1 MSAPREPRR
10 RLCVFCGSNPGTD
23 PQYREAARALG
34 DALVR
39 RRIGLVCGA
48 GGTGLMG
55 EIIDRVLKGGGEAI
69 GVIPKALVL
78 RELAHAG
85 LTDLRIVRSMH
96 ERKAL
101 MAELSDGFIALP
113 GGLGTLEEL
122 FEIVTW
128 AQLGLH
134 GKPCG
139 VINVRGYYDPTLKA
153 LDHAVAE
160 GFLKPLHRGLVLVG
174 RDADD
179 LLAQF
184 DRHVSAPVEKW
195 ITPEQA

>member
-1 MSAPREPRR
+1 MATPR
-10 RLCVFCGSNPGTD
+10 RLCVFCGSNRGGHPL
-23 PQYREAARALG
+23 YAEAAHALG
-34 DALVR
+34 AELAR
-39 RRIGLVCGA
+39 RGIGLVCGA

-55 EIIDRVLKGGGEAI
+55 EIIDAVLRAGGEAI
-69 GVIPKALVL
+69 GVIPRALVL

-85 LTDLRIVRSMH
+85 LTDLRVVTSMH
-96 ERKAL
+96 ERKAM
-101 MAELSDGFIALP
+101 MAELSDGFVALP

-122 FEIVTW
+122 LEILTW

-134 GKPCG
+134 GKPVG
-139 VINVRGYYDPTLKA
+139 VVNVRGYFDPLVAA

-160 GFLKPLHRGLVLVG
+160 EFVKPVHRGLLLVG

-184 DRHVSAPVEKW
+184 ERFCPIAVEKW

>member
-1 MSAPREPRR
+1 MRR
-10 RLCVFCGSNPGTD
+10 K
-23 PQYREAARALG
+23 
-34 DALVR
+34 
-39 RRIGLVCGA
+39 IGLVCGA
-48 GGTGLMG
+48 GASGLMG
-55 EIIDRVLKGGGEAI
+55 EIIGAVLKAKGEAI
-69 GVIPKALVL
+69 GVIPRALVL
-78 RELAHAG
+78 REPAHPG
-85 LTDLRIVRSMH
+85 LRDLRLVTSMH

-113 GGLGTLEEL
+113 GALGTAEEF

-139 VINVRGYYDPTLKA
+139 LINVRGYFDPLLA
-153 LDHAVAE
+153 FLDHAVAE
-160 GFLKPLHRGLVLVG
+160 GFLKPLHRGLLLVG
-174 RDADD
+174 RDPLD

-184 DRHVSAPVEKW
+184 ERWKPAPVEKW